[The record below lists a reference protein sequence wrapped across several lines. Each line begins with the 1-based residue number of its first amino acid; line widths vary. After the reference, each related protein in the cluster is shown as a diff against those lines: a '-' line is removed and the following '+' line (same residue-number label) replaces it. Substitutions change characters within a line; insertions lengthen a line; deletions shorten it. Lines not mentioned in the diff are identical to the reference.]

1 MALHADDVLRL
12 DRFQRHLVAG
22 AFSRARIADHLDHI
36 ESFLMYLRAC
46 GMSPEVVTEG
56 DLTRYLRA
64 ERRRFRDRH
73 GHGPRSGSWAR
84 REAMG
89 IRRFLAHVQGR
100 WPPPRPWVS
109 DVEEWDRVVANYA
122 RWLRDEGVL
131 LDASIALHCAD
142 AGRLLSSLP
151 SADPRRTLAELT
163 VPMLDRY
170 LRGRTAGMQRS
181 TARGH
186 CVRLRR
192 FLTFL
197 HSAGLVPQDL
207 AGSVLAPT
215 RYRGEGIPSALAP
228 EHVEALLAAARQ
240 ERLPTG
246 RRDYAML
253 MLLATYGM
261 RAKEVRH
268 LRLDDLDWRG
278 ERLLIRHAKTGHLT
292 WVPLLADVG
301 DALLAYLRHA
311 RPACADREVFIR
323 ATPPRGPIATSSA
336 LNSMLR
342 RRLAALG
349 LTPLGKHGPHSLRHA
364 RAISLQRAGVPL
376 KTIGDLLGHRSFSS
390 TAEYL
395 KLAEPELRAIALPL
409 PGVSP

>member
-1 MALHADDVLRL
+1 MALHPDEALRL
-12 DRFQRHLVAG
+12 DRFQHHLVAG
-22 AFSRARIADHLDHI
+22 AFSRARIGDHLDHV
-36 ESFLMYLRAC
+36 EHFLMYLRAR
-46 GMSPEVVTEG
+46 GMPAEGVTEA
-56 DLTRYLRA
+56 DLARYLRA

-73 GHGPRSGSWAR
+73 GHGPRSGSWTQ

-89 IRRFLAHVQGR
+89 INRFLAHVQGR

-109 DVEEWDRVVANYA
+109 DVEVWGRVVADYA
-122 RWLRDEGVL
+122 RRLGDEGVL
-131 LDASIALHCAD
+131 GDPSIALHCAD

-151 SADPRRTLAELT
+151 SADPRRTLTELT
-163 VPMLDRY
+163 VPMLDHY
-170 LRGRTAGMQRS
+170 LRDRTAGMQRS

-207 AGSVLAPT
+207 SGSVLAPT

-240 ERLPTG
+240 ERSSTG

-278 ERLLIRHAKTGHLT
+278 ERLQIRHAKTGHLT

-301 DALLAYLRHA
+301 HALLTYLRHA

-342 RRLAALG
+342 RRLAVLS
-349 LTPLGKHGPHSLRHA
+349 LTPLGKHGPHSFRHA